1 MKPPKHT
8 RIHVN
13 GTKKT
18 ARKVGGLYG
27 LYLHYLYLLGYRPKK
42 KHRPLSPEMREA
54 GRMCDKYS
62 ACARLMARENLRT
75 DEDVNTFISGSEQ
88 KVAELSE
95 ARNKVRNKLRRASE
109 PDQIEQLN
117 AERDELTAKIS
128 KLRKDIRT
136 ADFTLERST
145 QVRDDIKIELEHCR
159 GDHIKTLRKD
169 HRDREER

>member
-1 MKPPKHT
+1 MTRPASSTFPLPLWSTPPPHE
-8 RIHVN
+8 RM
-13 GTKKT
+13 
-18 ARKVGGLYG
+18 
-27 LYLHYLYLLGYRPKK
+27 LLPSSIEGDERNPKK

-62 ACARLMARENLRT
+62 ACARLMAREHLRT
-75 DEDVNTFISGSEQ
+75 DADVKTFISDSER
-88 KVAELSE
+88 KMDDLS
-95 ARNKVRNKLRRASE
+95 ATRNKIRNKLRRTSE
-109 PDQIEQLN
+109 PDQIEQLK

-145 QVRDDIKIELEHCR
+145 QVRDDIKTELEHCR

>member
-1 MKPPKHT
+1 MMPPKHS

-13 GTKKT
+13 GTRRT
-18 ARKVGGLYG
+18 ARKIGGLYG

-62 ACARLMARENLRT
+62 ACARLMAREHLRT
-75 DEDVNTFISGSEQ
+75 DADVKTFISDSER
-88 KVAELSE
+88 KMDDLS
-95 ARNKVRNKLRRASE
+95 ATRNKIRNKLRRTSD
-109 PDQIEQLN
+109 PDQIARLK
-117 AERDELTAKIS
+117 AERDGLTAKIS

-145 QVRDDIKIELEHCR
+145 QVRDDIKTELEHCR